1 MRKIKTVL
9 VVDDDDAALFIAKK
23 VLGKMELA
31 ENILTAKNGLEG
43 FQLIR
48 DACAVSDAA
57 ETFPELILVDLK
69 MPVMSGFKLIE
80 AMGGL
85 PLPIKPV
92 VVVLTSSQNTI
103 DMEKARNLKT
113 DGYLVKPI
121 KQESMEELLGE
132 LLV

>member
-1 MRKIKTVL
+1 MRKINTVL

-31 ENILTAKNGLEG
+31 ENIITAKNGLEG
-43 FQLIR
+43 FQLIKNASTAP
-48 DACAVSDAA
+48 DSA
-57 ETFPELILVDLK
+57 ETFPGLILIDLK
-69 MPVMSGFKLIE
+69 MPVMNGFKLIE

-85 PLPIKPV
+85 SLPFKPV

-121 KQESMEELLGE
+121 KQESIEQLLGE
-132 LLV
+132 LMV